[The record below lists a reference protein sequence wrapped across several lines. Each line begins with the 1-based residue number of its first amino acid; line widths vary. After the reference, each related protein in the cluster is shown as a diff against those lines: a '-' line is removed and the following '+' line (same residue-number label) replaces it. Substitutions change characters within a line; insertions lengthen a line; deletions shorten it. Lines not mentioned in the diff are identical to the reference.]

1 MSNQASANRYA
12 KALLDVAI
20 KEADPVKAE
29 QDLATF
35 ARLFDEHEELRRS
48 LTNPVVP
55 VHAKRAVMQEL
66 VTRVQPLAPVGKL
79 MLLLADRD
87 RLEILPD
94 LLHVYRNRLMDYQNV
109 VRAEVVTAVALP
121 EERAAQLREKLQ
133 AVTGRTVT
141 LETRVDPSIIGGLV
155 ARVGT
160 TVFDGSI
167 GTQLTRMKE
176 RLTESR

>member
-1 MSNQASANRYA
+1 MSNQASASRYA

-29 QDLATF
+29 QDLAAF
-35 ARLFDEHEELRRS
+35 AGLFEAHSDLRRA
-48 LTNPVVP
+48 LTNPAVP
-55 VHAKRAVMQEL
+55 VQGKRAVMKDL
-66 VTRVQPLAPVGKL
+66 VARVQPSSAVGKL
-79 MLLLADRD
+79 LMLLADRD

-94 LLHVYRNRLMDYQNV
+94 LLNTYRDRLREYQSI
-109 VRAEVVTAVALP
+109 VRAEVVTAVPLA
-121 EERAAQLREKLQ
+121 EESAAQLRQKLQ
-133 AVTGRTVT
+133 TVTGRTVT

-160 TVFDGSI
+160 IVYDGSI

-176 RLTESR
+176 RLAENR